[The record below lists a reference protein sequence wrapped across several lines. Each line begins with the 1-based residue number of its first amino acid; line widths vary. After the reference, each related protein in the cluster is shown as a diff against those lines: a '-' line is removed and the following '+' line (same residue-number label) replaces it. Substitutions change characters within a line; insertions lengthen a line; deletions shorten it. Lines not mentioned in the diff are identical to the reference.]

1 MGRLVPLIWRVHMLG
16 AGTQKEAK
24 NQHDCY

>member
-24 NQHDCY
+24 TPT